1 MAPRAWPHLLLYR
14 HVGWCPAIHFQ
25 VTHSSLN
32 SLQNTLLKPYPST
45 VCATASRTIR
55 VCSRDASCD
64 AQSVVAALCCS
75 CCAPDSASARC
86 CTAPYCLPWSHGA
99 PRRGRLTVLMASI
112 TAASIHTS
120 GATATAATIPL
131 ALDPVVAASIRCG
144 WKTCCHQR
152 SIDAKNEWS
161 SKGFGALSRAPR
173 RFRGSEPICCTLPG
187 LERAA
192 IRSESVPQAACA
204 RKSAK
209 TFNSV
214 GGQTKNFTP

>member
-1 MAPRAWPHLLLYR
+1 MAPRAWPHLGRYR

-131 ALDPVVAASIRCG
+131 ALETVVAALIRCE

-152 SIDAKNEWS
+152 SS
-161 SKGFGALSRAPR
+161 TPRTSGAPKCFVAISREPR
-173 RFRGSEPICCTLPG
+173 RLRGS
-187 LERAA
+187 
-192 IRSESVPQAACA
+192 
-204 RKSAK
+204 
-209 TFNSV
+209 
-214 GGQTKNFTP
+214 

>member
-1 MAPRAWPHLLLYR
+1 MAPRAWPHLGRYR

-32 SLQNTLLKPYPST
+32 SLQNTLLKPGPST

-64 AQSVVAALCCS
+64 AQIVVSALCCS

-161 SKGFGALSRAPR
+161 SKVFCRYLSRATKAQRKLINFLHAPAAGAC
-173 RFRGSEPICCTLPG
+173 RFRIGFC
-187 LERAA
+187 AA
-192 IRSESVPQAACA
+192 SGIRE
-204 RKSAK
+204 K
-209 TFNSV
+209 
-214 GGQTKNFTP
+214 

>member
-1 MAPRAWPHLLLYR
+1 MGHFLTDRLKLHINASPMAPRAWSHLGRYR

-32 SLQNTLLKPYPST
+32 SLQNTLLKPGPST

-55 VCSRDASCD
+55 VCSRDVSCD

-99 PRRGRLTVLMASI
+99 PRRGQLTVLMASI

-152 SIDAKNEWS
+152 SIDAKNEWN
-161 SKGFGALSRAPR
+161 SKVFFASFSRATEVQRKRTKLVHAPCP
-173 RFRGSEPICCTLPG
+173 GACT
-187 LERAA
+187 
-192 IRSESVPQAACA
+192 
-204 RKSAK
+204 
-209 TFNSV
+209 N
-214 GGQTKNFTP
+214 